1 MPRVPLRCLLL
12 SLLVFLVVAPAAE
25 ASIADQ
31 VLPFKDAGDGV
42 EAVLGKRTPVLRF
55 GPRAAK
61 LYRGLAGRKV
71 SVGCGRPGIS
81 NSTVNADGSV
91 TVSSGGS
98 FDPNT
103 GLHELV
109 GGGYAGT
116 DMRLPRSGARVKLPF
131 TGEPYDV
138 CFIATA
144 TRRSDRECLD
154 PSFLD
159 QKPTCVRVLVA
170 LTDAGRAQVDYRARM
185 INLDAIVDYVGRA
198 QDPAR
203 RLAEVTRTAGLD
215 VVALDQ
221 PDAAPAR
228 DKTGVYLNGTT
239 RVVAVTLHDG
249 TRKFV
254 RWDGDVYSTNVAEF
268 SGNSEESVR
277 LP

>member
-1 MPRVPLRCLLL
+1 MPFRCLFL
-12 SLLVFLVVAPAAE
+12 SLLVSIVVAPAAE

-42 EAVLGKRTPVLRF
+42 EAVMGKRTPVLRF
-55 GPRAAK
+55 GPGAAK

-81 NSTVNADGSV
+81 NSTTNADGSV
-91 TVSSGGS
+91 TVSGGGS

-103 GLHELV
+103 GLHELH

-116 DMRLPRSGARVKLPF
+116 DMRLPRSGARVRLPF
-131 TGEPYDV
+131 TGAPYDV
-138 CFIATA
+138 CFIATPA
-144 TRRSDRECLD
+144 RRSDSDCLD

-159 QKPTCVRVLVA
+159 QQATCVRVLVA

-185 INLDAIVDYVGRA
+185 INLDAIVDYVGWA

-215 VVALDQ
+215 VVALDA
-221 PDAAPAR
+221 PDAAPAP

-239 RVVAVTLHDG
+239 RVVAITLLDG
-249 TRKFV
+249 TRKYV
-254 RWDGDVYSTNVAEF
+254 RWDGDVYSTNVTEF
-268 SGNSEESVR
+268 AGSSEESLR